1 MNNKLKKQILAVFL
15 VILVAGLGTLFV
27 VLGMDWF
34 NSLAKPSQWI
44 PNFVIPIVWTVIYSL
59 VAVYLVVQ
67 IKNDKLDTKNV
78 IIFAINGL
86 LNVLWCLV
94 FFTLNQTLLGLIVIV
109 LNLIASIVLF
119 VEQEGKDILTKL
131 LLIYPTWLSIAT
143 CLNLSSWIL
152 N

>member
-15 VILVAGLGTLFV
+15 VVLVAGLGTLFV

-78 IIFAINGL
+78 TIFAINGL